1 MGPGV
6 CEALGLITRITQ
18 TGHGAHTCIPNTW
31 EVVVAG
37 LEVQNRPQLHSELK
51 ARAAG
56 VSLLVRCL
64 SYKCEHLSFV
74 SSIHMKMLSTA
85 AYV

>member
-1 MGPGV
+1 MG
-6 CEALGLITRITQ
+6 
-18 TGHGAHTCIPNTW
+18 HTPVILANPSTW
-31 EVVVAG
+31 EVVAAG

-64 SYKCEHLSFV
+64 SHKCEHLSFV
-74 SSIHMKMLSTA
+74 SNIYMKMLSTA
-85 AYV
+85 ACA